1 MIRSALKSGIKK
13 LADRVLGAP
22 VPAPAPPAPSWKTAA
37 PASSPAPSAPTVSSA
52 SAAPV
57 AGPAASAPTV
67 SSASAAP
74 VAAPAASTPEVAPP
88 AAVVPASGASLAGGS
103 EPDVQSGADNAE
115 PPSPSRGKKPPKAKV
130 TKQQR
135 AAETTA
141 RLEDAVPVT
150 EPVPAETMVAAP
162 PPVEAAAAAPAPAD
176 DVVGPALSMEA
187 LQEVIDEM
195 VRPALQGDGGDIT
208 LLRIEGGKVFVKLV
222 GACSTCPSSIA
233 TLKLGVEA
241 LLKEEF
247 PAIEEIIQEM

>member
-1 MIRSALKSGIKK
+1 MIRSTLKSGLKK

-22 VPAPAPPAPSWKTAA
+22 VPPPAPPAPAWKTAPAAAPSPGAQVPAATTPA
-37 PASSPAPSAPTVSSA
+37 PAV
-52 SAAPV
+52 
-57 AGPAASAPTV
+57 
-67 SSASAAP
+67 
-74 VAAPAASTPEVAPP
+74 VAAPAAPTEAHAASPTGAPSAAESSGEPEVSAPVAVEAAPVVEAAATSPDSSADEAP
-88 AAVVPASGASLAGGS
+88 A
-103 EPDVQSGADNAE
+103 
-115 PPSPSRGKKPPKAKV
+115 RGKKSGKKAAAA
-130 TKQQR
+130 KQTR
-135 AAETTA
+135 AAETAT
-141 RLEDAVPVT
+141 RLQASAPAV
-150 EPVPAETMVAAP
+150 EEAPAPAVVAP
-162 PPVEAAAAAPAPAD
+162 PPPAPVPSAPPAD

-247 PAIEEIIQEM
+247 PAIEEIVQEM